1 MTLPLLFCVATK
13 LVIAL
18 ETAVDVVPELNIN
31 WLKLVLLPDV
41 VAPVLVIDILAA
53 LIVAIN
59 WSIALS

>member
-1 MTLPLLFCVATK
+1 MPLLFCVVTK

>member
-1 MTLPLLFCVATK
+1 MTLPLLFCVVTK